1 MLAHAAA
8 RFRNQTAAFSSMTGS
23 AGRSSP
29 GDRGKP
35 LPNHHSDEEISE
47 TNQRNKAISSS
58 AITRAMSDAQSGG
71 WAFNRIPLVGY
82 K

>member
-8 RFRNQTAAFSSMTGS
+8 RFRNQTAAFSTMGGGG
-23 AGRSSP
+23 GRASP
-29 GDRGKP
+29 ADRGKS
-35 LPNHHSDEEISE
+35 LPNHPSDEEISE

-71 WAFNRIPLVGY
+71 L
-82 K
+82 